1 MNNIYYLKYQK
12 YKIKYLKL
20 KILEQNGGNND
31 IIKFNSKKDIIK
43 FDSKNDEYII
53 KFYSMLDNLIDKQC
67 FNTNKYNFE
76 KLYGQ
81 FFINLYNN
89 KNNESIDFKLFIEQ
103 YNKLCNKK
111 FNIDHNISDYIVENI
126 FVETLSIDNKYI
138 YTFKINYLFK
148 NKHMV
153 TTIHS
158 QLLKSNII
166 YKTSLS
172 IGNILLL
179 YNILGLNSG
188 IFWGLLP
195 QVYNLFINNN
205 SMECFASPFNHTL
218 NNYYSLLDI
227 DKQYGSQGNFFDNFM
242 ESKYTTY
249 IMNPPFT
256 SDIILKMFD
265 YIKNKLD
272 VDKCCIYLYIPA
284 WNDINDPFYDEIKK
298 KYTIIKHNLIP
309 SKSYV
314 YNYIKEER
322 FIAKFETTIFLIT
335 NDYTDVQYNLY
346 KKIIN
351 IMTK

>member
-1 MNNIYYLKYQK
+1 M
-12 YKIKYLKL
+12 
-20 KILEQNGGNND
+20 
-31 IIKFNSKKDIIK
+31 
-43 FDSKNDEYII
+43 
-53 KFYSMLDNLIDKQC
+53 
-67 FNTNKYNFE
+67 
-76 KLYGQ
+76 
-81 FFINLYNN
+81 
-89 KNNESIDFKLFIEQ
+89 
-103 YNKLCNKK
+103 
-111 FNIDHNISDYIVENI
+111 
-126 FVETLSIDNKYI
+126 
-138 YTFKINYLFK
+138 
-148 NKHMV
+148 
-153 TTIHS
+153 
-158 QLLKSNII
+158 
-166 YKTSLS
+166 
-172 IGNILLL
+172 
-179 YNILGLNSG
+179 
-188 IFWGLLP
+188 
-195 QVYNLFINNN
+195 
-205 SMECFASPFNHTL
+205 